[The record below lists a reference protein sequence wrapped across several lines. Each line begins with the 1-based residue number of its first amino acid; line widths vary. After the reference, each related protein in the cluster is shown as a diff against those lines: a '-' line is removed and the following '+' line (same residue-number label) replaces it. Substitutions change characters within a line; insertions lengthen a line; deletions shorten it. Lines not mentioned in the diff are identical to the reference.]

1 MVRYSA
7 VDLDLAFQET
17 VFNNSIQIN
26 VGCACVSI
34 SVNCKTG
41 KNDLKI
47 FFFGGRIL
55 TVFSLP

>member
-1 MVRYSA
+1 MVHYSA

-34 SVNCKTG
+34 SINCKTG
-41 KNDLKI
+41 KKQFKG
-47 FFFGGRIL
+47 FFLVAEF
-55 TVFSLP
+55 